1 MKTFVLAFLIAHVLS
16 APTQQQSCTQ
26 DAAAAPAAD
35 CAQVQGQ
42 LEKGIQANLDIQAQ
56 ELTGVEALQSL
67 LSGASAGG
75 NATASATTT
84 FAFQAT
90 QKEVLNIQAQGITI
104 RAENQKLAGEISSPA
119 ANGLGIVAQAQVLEM
134 TQVQNLNGTAA
145 DEATLQKLVQEVM
158 DGTMQNQ
165 KNLAAAKEQ
174 ACAK

>member
-1 MKTFVLAFLIAHVLS
+1 MKSFVLALLVASVLG
-16 APTQQQSCTQ
+16 APTQQPSCTQ
-26 DAAAAPAAD
+26 EAAAAPAAD

-56 ELTGVEALQSL
+56 ELKGVEALQGL
-67 LSGASAGG
+67 LSCGSAGG
-75 NATASATTT
+75 NATGSASNS
-84 FAFQAT
+84 FAFQAA

-119 ANGLGIVAQAQVLEM
+119 ADGLAVVAQAQVLEM
-134 TQVQNLNGTAA
+134 SQVQSLKGTAA

-165 KNLAAAKEQ
+165 KNLAAAKGQ